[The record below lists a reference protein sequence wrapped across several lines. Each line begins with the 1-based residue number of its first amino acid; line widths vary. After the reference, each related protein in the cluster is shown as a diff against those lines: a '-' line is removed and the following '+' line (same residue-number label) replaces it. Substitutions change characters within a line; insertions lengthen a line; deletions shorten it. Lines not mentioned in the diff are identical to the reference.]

1 MSSEDIATALN
12 TQCAS
17 NPDQLLTDAMK
28 EIHKM

>member
-12 TQCAS
+12 DKCAE
-17 NPDQLLTDAMK
+17 NPDELYPDAMK